1 MRSLRTALLP
11 SELGRDF
18 GKIWPAS
25 IISNLGD
32 GAMLAAGPLLVASI
46 TREPAAVGAA
56 AFIQQLPWL
65 LFALFSGA
73 LVDRLDRRLMIVAAD
88 IFRATVLAGLGAA
101 VLLDTSPLWAIYVA
115 LFLLGTAE
123 TLADNASGAL
133 LVSAVPKE
141 HLGKANARLFATG
154 TLVQLL
160 GGPPLGAL
168 LFAVGAGVPLVFN
181 AVTFAAAAALIARVA
196 IRPPL
201 PERPGTALWSEVRDG
216 VRWLWAHAGVRTLA
230 CSILVMNITF
240 CAAFATWVLFA
251 RERLGLTETQFGLL
265 VSVGAVGG
273 LLGMPVYHLL
283 EPRVGSLT
291 LLRAGL
297 VIETTVH
304 LILALTRSPW
314 VAGATMAV
322 FGVHAVVWGIVS
334 TTARQ
339 LATPEPLMGRVNS
352 VYLLASVGGAAIGS
366 ALGGVL
372 AQNFGL
378 AAPFAGAFVGMVLMT
393 VVAWR
398 PLRHV
403 SVRRTPAADP
413 VAD

>member
-1 MRSLRTALLP
+1 MRSLGAVAFP
-11 SELGRDF
+11 AELGSDF
-18 GKIWPAS
+18 RKIWPAA

-46 TREPAAVGAA
+46 TSEPAAVGAA
-56 AFIQQLPWL
+56 AFVQQLPWL

-88 IFRATVLAGLGAA
+88 TFRAIVLAALGIA
-101 VLLDTSPLWAIYVA
+101 VLLGTSPLWAIYAV

-133 LVSAVPKE
+133 LVSAVPKD
-141 HLGKANARLFATG
+141 HLGKANARLFASG
-154 TLVQLL
+154 TVLQQL

-168 LFAVGAGVPLVFN
+168 LFAAGAGIPLVFD

-196 IRPPL
+196 VRPPL
-201 PERPGTALWSEVRDG
+201 PDRSTRAALWHEVHEG
-216 VRWLWAHAGVRTLA
+216 VRWLWQHSGVRTLA
-230 CSILVMNITF
+230 LSILVMNITF

-251 RERLGLTETQFGLL
+251 RERLGLSETQFGLL
-265 VSVGAVGG
+265 IAVGAVGG
-273 LLGMPVYHLL
+273 VLGMPTYHLL
-283 EPRVGSLT
+283 EPRVGSVT

-304 LILALTRSPW
+304 LVLAFTRNPW
-314 VAGATMAV
+314 VAGATMGV
-322 FGVHAVVWGIVS
+322 FGIHAVVWGIVS
-334 TTARQ
+334 TTTRQ
-339 LATPEPLMGRVNS
+339 RVTPDALMGRVNS

-372 AQNFGL
+372 AQRFGL
-378 AAPFAGAFVGMVLMT
+378 AAPFAIAFVAMVFMT
-393 VVAWR
+393 AVAWR
-398 PLRHV
+398 PLRHI
-403 SVRRTPAADP
+403 SVRRVSAAD
-413 VAD
+413 

>member
-1 MRSLRTALLP
+1 MPSFGTFLLP
-11 SELGRDF
+11 SDLGSDF
-18 GKIWPAS
+18 RKIWPAS

-46 TREPAAVGAA
+46 TSEPAAVGAA
-56 AFIQQLPWL
+56 AFVQQLPWL

-88 IFRATVLAGLGAA
+88 TFRAVVLAGLGAA
-101 VLLDTSPLWAIYVA
+101 VLLGSSPLWAIYLA

-133 LVSAVPKE
+133 LVSAVPKA
-141 HLGKANARLFATG
+141 HLGKANARLFASATV
-154 TLVQLL
+154 LQQL

-168 LFAVGAGVPLVFN
+168 LFAVGAGVPLVFD

-196 IRPPL
+196 VRPPL
-201 PERPGTALWSEVRDG
+201 PESSGTAIWSEVREG
-216 VRWLWAHAGVRTLA
+216 VRWLWHHAGVRTLA

-251 RERLGLTETQFGLL
+251 RERLGLSETQFGLL
-265 VSVGAVGG
+265 MSVGAIGAVF
-273 LLGMPVYHLL
+273 GMPAYHLL

-304 LILALTRSPW
+304 LVLALTRSPW

-372 AQNFGL
+372 AQRFGL
-378 AAPFAGAFVGMVLMT
+378 AAPFGIAFVAMVLMT
-393 VVAWR
+393 AVAWR

-403 SVRRTPAADP
+403 SVRRVPAAD
-413 VAD
+413 

>member
-1 MRSLRTALLP
+1 MRSLAALLLP
-11 SELGRDF
+11 DRLGADF
-18 GKIWPAS
+18 RKIWPAS

-46 TREPAAVGAA
+46 TNAPVAVGAA
-56 AFIQQLPWL
+56 AFVQQLPWL

-73 LVDRLDRRLMIVAAD
+73 LVDRLDRRLMIVVAD
-88 IFRATVLAGLGAA
+88 LFRAA
-101 VLLDTSPLWAIYVA
+101 VLAALGVAVLIGTAPLWAVYLS

-133 LVSAVPKE
+133 LVNAVPKE
-141 HLGKANARLFATG
+141 HLGQANARLFASG
-154 TLVQLL
+154 TVLQQL

-168 LFAVGAGVPLVFN
+168 LFAVGSGVPLVFD

-196 IRPPL
+196 VRPAP
-201 PERPGTALWSEVRDG
+201 PDSPGTALWTEVRAG
-216 VRWLWAHAGVRTLA
+216 VHWLWHHAGVRTLA
-230 CSILVMNITF
+230 LSILVMNITL

-251 RERLGLTETQFGLL
+251 QERLGLSDTQFGLL
-265 VSVGAVGG
+265 VSAGAVGG
-273 LLGMPVYHLL
+273 VFGMPVYHLL
-283 EPRVGSLT
+283 EPRVGPLT

-304 LILALTRSPW
+304 LVLALTRSPW

-352 VYLLASVGGAAIGS
+352 VYLLASIGGAAIGS

-372 AQNFGL
+372 AQRFGL
-378 AAPFAGAFVGMVLMT
+378 AAPFALAFVAMALMT

-403 SVRRTPAADP
+403 SLRREPAAE
-413 VAD
+413 

>member
-1 MRSLRTALLP
+1 MRSLGAVAFP
-11 SELGRDF
+11 AELGSDF
-18 GKIWPAS
+18 RKIWPAS

-32 GAMLAAGPLLVASI
+32 GAMAAAGPLLVASI

-65 LFALFSGA
+65 LFALFSGV

-88 IFRATVLAGLGAA
+88 TFRAIVLVALGAA
-101 VLLDTSPLWAIYVA
+101 VLLDTSPLWAIYLA

-141 HLGKANARLFATG
+141 HLGKANARLFASATV
-154 TLVQLL
+154 LQQL
-160 GGPPLGAL
+160 GGPPIGAL
-168 LFAVGAGVPLVFN
+168 LFAAGAGIPLVFD

-196 IRPPL
+196 VRPPL
-201 PERPGTALWSEVRDG
+201 ADHSTRAALWHEVHEG
-216 VRWLWAHAGVRTLA
+216 VRWLWQHSGVRTLA
-230 CSILVMNITF
+230 LSILVMNITF

-265 VSVGAVGG
+265 ISVGAVGG
-273 LLGMPVYHLL
+273 VLGMPAYHFL
-283 EPRVGSLT
+283 EPRIGSVT

-304 LILALTRSPW
+304 LVLALTRNPW

-334 TTARQ
+334 TTTRQ
-339 LATPEPLMGRVNS
+339 LVTPDALMGRVNS

-366 ALGGVL
+366 VLGGVL
-372 AQNFGL
+372 AQRFGL
-378 AAPFAGAFVGMVLMT
+378 AAPFAIAFVAMVLMT
-393 VVAWR
+393 AVAWR
-398 PLRHV
+398 PLRHI
-403 SVRRTPAADP
+403 SLRRVPAAD
-413 VAD
+413 

>member
-1 MRSLRTALLP
+1 MRSLGAYAFP
-11 SELGRDF
+11 SELGPDF
-18 GKIWPAS
+18 RKIFPAS

-32 GAMLAAGPLLVASI
+32 GALIAAGPLLVASI
-46 TREPAAVGAA
+46 TTEPAAVGAA
-56 AFIQQLPWL
+56 AFVQQLPWL
-65 LFALFSGA
+65 LFALFSGV

-88 IFRATVLAGLGAA
+88 TFRAIVLAALGVA
-101 VLLDTSPLWAIYVA
+101 VLLDTAPLWAVYLA

-133 LVSAVPKE
+133 LVSAVPKV
-141 HLGKANARLFATG
+141 HLGKANARLFASG
-154 TLVQLL
+154 TVLQQL

-168 LFAVGAGVPLVFN
+168 LFAAGAGIPLVFD

-196 IRPPL
+196 VRPPL
-201 PERPGTALWSEVRDG
+201 PDHSIRAAVLHEVREG
-216 VRWLWAHAGVRTLA
+216 VRWLWHHSGVRTLA
-230 CSILVMNITF
+230 LSILVMNITF

-251 RERLGLTETQFGLL
+251 REQLGLSETQFGLL

-273 LLGMPVYHLL
+273 VLGMPTYHFL
-283 EPRVGSLT
+283 EPRVGSVT

-304 LILALTRSPW
+304 LILALTKNPW

-339 LATPEPLMGRVNS
+339 LATPDALMGRVNS

-366 ALGGVL
+366 ALGGEL
-372 AQNFGL
+372 AQQYGL
-378 AAPFAGAFVGMVLMT
+378 AAPFAIAFVAMVAMT
-393 VVAWR
+393 AIAWR
-398 PLRHV
+398 PLRNV
-403 SVRRTPAADP
+403 SVRRVGATD
-413 VAD
+413 

>member
-1 MRSLRTALLP
+1 MRSLGAYAFP
-11 SELGRDF
+11 SELGPDF
-18 GKIWPAS
+18 RKIFPAS

-32 GAMLAAGPLLVASI
+32 GAMIAAGPLLVASI
-46 TREPAAVGAA
+46 TSEPAAVGAA
-56 AFIQQLPWL
+56 AFVQQLPWL
-65 LFALFSGA
+65 LFALFSGV

-88 IFRATVLAGLGAA
+88 TFRAVVLAALGLA
-101 VLLDTSPLWAIYVA
+101 VLLDTAPLWAVYVA

-133 LVSAVPKE
+133 LVSAVPKD
-141 HLGKANARLFATG
+141 HLGKANARLFASG
-154 TLVQLL
+154 TVLQQL

-168 LFAVGAGVPLVFN
+168 LFAAGAGIPLVFD

-196 IRPPL
+196 VRPQL
-201 PERPGTALWSEVRDG
+201 PDHSTRAALLHEVREG
-216 VRWLWAHAGVRTLA
+216 VRWLWHHSGVRTLA
-230 CSILVMNITF
+230 LSILVMNITF

-251 RERLGLTETQFGLL
+251 RDQLGLSETQFGLL

-273 LLGMPVYHLL
+273 VLGMPTYHFL
-283 EPRVGSLT
+283 EPRVGSVT

-304 LILALTRSPW
+304 LILALTKNPW

-334 TTARQ
+334 TTTRQ
-339 LATPEPLMGRVNS
+339 LATPDALMGRVNS

-372 AQNFGL
+372 AQRYGL
-378 AAPFAGAFVGMVLMT
+378 AAPFAIAFVAMVVMT
-393 VVAWR
+393 AVAWR
-398 PLRHV
+398 PLRNV
-403 SVRRTPAADP
+403 AVRRVGATD
-413 VAD
+413 

>member
-1 MRSLRTALLP
+1 MRSLGAYLVP
-11 SELGRDF
+11 AELGPDF
-18 GKIWPAS
+18 RKIFPAA

-32 GAMLAAGPLLVASI
+32 GALSAAGPLLVASI
-46 TREPAAVGAA
+46 TNEPAAVGAA
-56 AFIQQLPWL
+56 AFVQQLPWL
-65 LFALFSGA
+65 LFALFSGV

-88 IFRATVLAGLGAA
+88 TFRAIVLAALGLA
-101 VLLDTSPLWAIYVA
+101 VLLDTAPLWAVYLA

-133 LVSAVPKE
+133 LVSAVPKV
-141 HLGKANARLFATG
+141 HLGKANARLFASG
-154 TLVQLL
+154 TVLQQL

-168 LFAVGAGVPLVFN
+168 LFAAGAGIPLVFD
-181 AVTFAAAAALIARVA
+181 AVTFAAAATLIARVA
-196 IRPPL
+196 VRPPL
-201 PERPGTALWSEVRDG
+201 PDHSARAAVLHEVREG
-216 VRWLWAHAGVRTLA
+216 VRWLWHHSGVRTLA
-230 CSILVMNITF
+230 LSILVMNITF

-251 RERLGLTETQFGLL
+251 REQLGLSETQFGLL

-273 LLGMPVYHLL
+273 VLGMPTYHFL
-283 EPRVGSLT
+283 EPRVGSVT

-304 LILALTRSPW
+304 LILALTRNPW

-339 LATPEPLMGRVNS
+339 LATPDALMGRVNS
-352 VYLLASVGGAAIGS
+352 VYLLASAGGAAIGS

-372 AQNFGL
+372 AQQYGL
-378 AAPFAGAFVGMVLMT
+378 AAPFAIAFVAMVAMT
-393 VVAWR
+393 AVAWR
-398 PLRHV
+398 PLRNV
-403 SVRRTPAADP
+403 SVRRVGATD
-413 VAD
+413 

>member
-1 MRSLRTALLP
+1 MRSLGAYLVP
-11 SELGRDF
+11 AELGPDF
-18 GKIWPAS
+18 RKIFPAA

-32 GAMLAAGPLLVASI
+32 GALSAAGPLLVASI
-46 TREPAAVGAA
+46 TNEPAAVGAA
-56 AFIQQLPWL
+56 AFVQQLPWL
-65 LFALFSGA
+65 LFALFSGV

-88 IFRATVLAGLGAA
+88 TFRAIVLAALGLA
-101 VLLDTSPLWAIYVA
+101 VLLDTAPLWAVYLA

-133 LVSAVPKE
+133 LVSAVPKL
-141 HLGKANARLFATG
+141 HLGKANARLFASG
-154 TLVQLL
+154 TVLQQL

-168 LFAVGAGVPLVFN
+168 LFAAGAGIPLVFD

-196 IRPPL
+196 VRPPL
-201 PERPGTALWSEVRDG
+201 SDHSTRAAVLHEVREG
-216 VRWLWAHAGVRTLA
+216 VRWLWHHSGVRTLA
-230 CSILVMNITF
+230 VSILVMNITF

-251 RERLGLTETQFGLL
+251 REQLGLSETQFGLL

-273 LLGMPVYHLL
+273 VLGMPTYHFL
-283 EPRVGSLT
+283 EPRVGSVT

-304 LILALTRSPW
+304 LILALTRNPW

-339 LATPEPLMGRVNS
+339 LATPDALMGRVNS

-372 AQNFGL
+372 AQQYGL
-378 AAPFAGAFVGMVLMT
+378 AAPFAIAFVAMVAMT
-393 VVAWR
+393 AVAWR
-398 PLRHV
+398 PLRNV
-403 SVRRTPAADP
+403 SVRRVGATD
-413 VAD
+413 

>member
-1 MRSLRTALLP
+1 MRSLGAVAFPR
-11 SELGRDF
+11 ELGADF
-18 GKIWPAS
+18 RKIWPAS

-32 GAMLAAGPLLVASI
+32 GAMAAAGPLLVASI
-46 TREPAAVGAA
+46 TSEPAAVGAA
-56 AFIQQLPWL
+56 AFLQQLPWL
-65 LFALFSGA
+65 LFALFSGV

-88 IFRATVLAGLGAA
+88 TFRAIVLVALGTA

-141 HLGKANARLFATG
+141 HLGKANARLFASATV
-154 TLVQLL
+154 LQQL

-168 LFAVGAGVPLVFN
+168 LFAAGAGIPLVFD

-196 IRPPL
+196 VRPPL
-201 PERPGTALWSEVRDG
+201 PDPSTRAAIWREVHEG
-216 VRWLWAHAGVRTLA
+216 VRWLWQHTGVRTLA
-230 CSILVMNITF
+230 LSILVMNITF

-251 RERLGLTETQFGLL
+251 RERLGLSETQFGLL
-265 VSVGAVGG
+265 ISVGAVGG
-273 LLGMPVYHLL
+273 VLGMPTYHFL
-283 EPRVGSLT
+283 EPRVGSVT

-304 LILALTRSPW
+304 LILALTRNPW

-334 TTARQ
+334 TTTRQ
-339 LATPEPLMGRVNS
+339 LVTPDALMGRVNS

-366 ALGGVL
+366 ALGGLL
-372 AQNFGL
+372 AQRFGL
-378 AAPFAGAFVGMVLMT
+378 AAPFAIAFVAMVVMT
-393 VVAWR
+393 AVAWR

-403 SVRRTPAADP
+403 SVRRVPAAD
-413 VAD
+413 

>member
-1 MRSLRTALLP
+1 MRSLGAFAFP
-11 SELGRDF
+11 SELGSDF
-18 GKIWPAS
+18 RKIWPAS

-32 GAMLAAGPLLVASI
+32 GAMAAAGPLLVASI
-46 TREPAAVGAA
+46 TTEPAAVGAA

-65 LFALFSGA
+65 LFALFSGV

-88 IFRATVLAGLGAA
+88 TFRAIVLAALGVA
-101 VLLDTSPLWAIYVA
+101 VLLGTSPLWAIYVT

-133 LVSAVPKE
+133 LVSAVPKD
-141 HLGKANARLFATG
+141 HLGKANARLFASATV
-154 TLVQLL
+154 LQQL

-168 LFAVGAGVPLVFN
+168 LFAAGAGIPLVFN
-181 AVTFAAAAALIARVA
+181 AVTFAAAATLIARVA
-196 IRPPL
+196 VRPQL
-201 PERPGTALWSEVRDG
+201 PDHSTRGAVWHEVREG
-216 VRWLWAHAGVRTLA
+216 VRWLWQHSGVRTLA
-230 CSILVMNITF
+230 LSILVMNITF

-251 RERLGLTETQFGLL
+251 RERLGLSETQFGLL
-265 VSVGAVGG
+265 ISVGAVGG
-273 LLGMPVYHLL
+273 VLGMPTYHFL
-283 EPRVGSLT
+283 EPRVGSVT

-304 LILALTRSPW
+304 LVLALTRNPW

-334 TTARQ
+334 TTTRQ
-339 LATPEPLMGRVNS
+339 LVTPDALMGRVNS

-366 ALGGVL
+366 VLGGVL
-372 AQNFGL
+372 AQRYGL
-378 AAPFAGAFVGMVLMT
+378 AAPFAIAFVAMVLMT

-403 SVRRTPAADP
+403 SARQAGMVD
-413 VAD
+413 

>member
-1 MRSLRTALLP
+1 MRSLRTFLLP
-11 SELGRDF
+11 PELGSDF
-18 GKIWPAS
+18 RKIWPAA

-46 TREPAAVGAA
+46 TREPVAVGAA
-56 AFIQQLPWL
+56 AFVQQLPWL

-88 IFRATVLAGLGAA
+88 IFRATVLGALGIA
-101 VLLDTSPLWAIYVA
+101 VLLDTSPLWAVYVA

-141 HLGKANARLFATG
+141 HLGKANARLFASG
-154 TLVQLL
+154 TLLQQL

-168 LFAVGAGVPLVFN
+168 LFAVGAGVPLVFD
-181 AVTFAAAAALIARVA
+181 AVTFGAAAVLIARVA
-196 IRPPL
+196 VRPPL
-201 PERPGTALWSEVRDG
+201 PEPAGTALWTEVRDG
-216 VRWLWAHAGVRTLA
+216 IRWLWAHAGVRTLA

-251 RERLGLTETQFGLL
+251 RERLGLSETQFGLL

-297 VIETTVH
+297 VIETAVH

-352 VYLLASVGGAAIGS
+352 VYLLASVGGAAVGS
-366 ALGGVL
+366 GLGGVL

-378 AAPFAGAFVGMVLMT
+378 AAPFASAFVGMVLMT
-393 VVAWR
+393 AVAWR

-403 SVRRTPAADP
+403 SVRLVASADP

>member
-1 MRSLRTALLP
+1 MRSLGTYLLP
-11 SELGRDF
+11 SALGSDF
-18 GKIWPAS
+18 RKIWPAA

-46 TREPAAVGAA
+46 TSEPAAVGAA
-56 AFIQQLPWL
+56 AFVQQLAWL

-73 LVDRLDRRLMIVAAD
+73 LVDRLDRRLMVVAAD
-88 IFRATVLAGLGAA
+88 IFRAMVLAALGSA
-101 VLLDTSPLWAIYVA
+101 VLLGTAPLWAVYVS

-133 LVSAVPKE
+133 LVNAVPKA
-141 HLGKANARLFATG
+141 HLDRANSRLFASG
-154 TLVQLL
+154 TVLQQL

-168 LFAVGAGVPLVFN
+168 LFAVGAGTPLVFD
-181 AVTFAAAAALIARVA
+181 AVTFAAAAALIAKVA
-196 IRPPL
+196 VRPPL
-201 PERPGTALWSEVRDG
+201 PEPSGTALWREVREG
-216 VRWLWAHAGVRTLA
+216 VHWLWHHAGVRTLA

-240 CAAFATWVLFA
+240 CAAFATWVLYA
-251 RERLGLTETQFGLL
+251 RERLGLTDTQFGVLL
-265 VSVGAVGG
+265 AVGAIGG
-273 LLGMPVYHLL
+273 VFGMPTYHLL

-314 VAGATMAV
+314 VAGVTMAV

-339 LATPEPLMGRVNS
+339 LATPDSLMGRVNS

-372 AQNFGL
+372 AQHFGL
-378 AAPFAGAFVGMVLMT
+378 AAPFAIAFVAMVMMT

-403 SVRRTPAADP
+403 SVRRVPATD
-413 VAD
+413 

>member
-1 MRSLRTALLP
+1 MRSLRSFLLP
-11 SELGRDF
+11 AELGSDF

-46 TREPAAVGAA
+46 TREPVAVGAA
-56 AFIQQLPWL
+56 AFVQQLPWL

-88 IFRATVLAGLGAA
+88 IFRSIVLGALGIA
-101 VLLDTSPLWAIYVA
+101 VLLDTSPLWAVYAA

-133 LVSAVPKE
+133 LVSAVPKDQ
-141 HLGKANARLFATG
+141 LGKANARLFATG
-154 TLVQLL
+154 TLLQQL

-168 LFAVGAGVPLVFN
+168 LFAVGAGVPLVFD

-196 IRPPL
+196 VRPPL
-201 PERPGTALWSEVRDG
+201 PDASGRTALWTDVREG
-216 VRWLWAHAGVRTLA
+216 VRWLWEHAGVRTLA

-251 RERLGLTETQFGLL
+251 RERLGLTDTQFGLL
-265 VSVGAVGG
+265 VSVGAIGG
-273 LLGMPVYHLL
+273 LLGMPVYHVL

-314 VAGATMAV
+314 VVGATMAV

-366 ALGGVL
+366 GLGGVL

-378 AAPFAGAFVGMVLMT
+378 AAPFASAFVAMVLMT
-393 VVAWR
+393 AVAWR

-403 SVRRTPAADP
+403 SVRRVPAAN
-413 VAD
+413 

>member
-1 MRSLRTALLP
+1 MRSLGAVAFP
-11 SELGRDF
+11 AELGSDF
-18 GKIWPAS
+18 RKIWPAS

-32 GAMLAAGPLLVASI
+32 GAMAAAGPLLVASI

-65 LFALFSGA
+65 LFALFSGV

-88 IFRATVLAGLGAA
+88 AFRAIVLVALGVA
-101 VLLDTSPLWAIYVA
+101 VLLDTSPLWAIYLA

-141 HLGKANARLFATG
+141 HLGKANARLFAGATV
-154 TLVQLL
+154 LQQL

-168 LFAVGAGVPLVFN
+168 LFAAGAGIPLVFD

-196 IRPPL
+196 VRPSL
-201 PERPGTALWSEVRDG
+201 PDRSTRAALLHEVHEG
-216 VRWLWAHAGVRTLA
+216 VRWLWQHSGVRTLA
-230 CSILVMNITF
+230 LSILVMNITF

-265 VSVGAVGG
+265 ISVGAVGG
-273 LLGMPVYHLL
+273 VLGMPTYHFL
-283 EPRVGSLT
+283 EPRVGSVT

-304 LILALTRSPW
+304 LVLALTRNPW

-334 TTARQ
+334 TTTRQ
-339 LATPEPLMGRVNS
+339 LVTPDALMGRVNS

-372 AQNFGL
+372 AQRFGL
-378 AAPFAGAFVGMVLMT
+378 AAPFAIAFVAMVLMT
-393 VVAWR
+393 AVAWR
-398 PLRHV
+398 PLRHI
-403 SVRRTPAADP
+403 SVRRVSAAD
-413 VAD
+413 

>member
-1 MRSLRTALLP
+1 MRSLRTLLLP
-11 SELGRDF
+11 PELGSDF

-46 TREPAAVGAA
+46 TREPVAVGAA
-56 AFIQQLPWL
+56 AFVQQLPWL

-88 IFRATVLAGLGAA
+88 IFRAIVLGALGIA
-101 VLLDTSPLWAIYVA
+101 VLLDTSPLWAVYAA

-141 HLGKANARLFATG
+141 QLGKANARLFASG
-154 TLVQLL
+154 TVLQQL

-168 LFAVGAGVPLVFN
+168 LFAVGAGVPLVFD
-181 AVTFAAAAALIARVA
+181 AITFAGAAALITRVA
-196 IRPPL
+196 VRPPL
-201 PERPGTALWSEVRDG
+201 PSDSARTALWSEVREG
-216 VRWLWAHAGVRTLA
+216 VRWLLAHAGVRTLA

-251 RERLGLTETQFGLL
+251 RERLGLSETQFGLL
-265 VSVGAVGG
+265 VSVGAIGG
-273 LLGMPVYHLL
+273 VLGMPVYHVL

-352 VYLLASVGGAAIGS
+352 VYLLASVGGAAIG
-366 ALGGVL
+366 AGLGGVL
-372 AQNFGL
+372 AQHYGL
-378 AAPFAGAFVGMVLMT
+378 AAPFAIAFVGMVLMT
-393 VVAWR
+393 AVAWR

-403 SVRRTPAADP
+403 SVRPVVAAD
-413 VAD
+413 